1 VFITPINQHITSFI
15 PLLLLR
21 YILLPRRLHLPMAF
35 QLKQ

>member
-21 YILLPRRLHLPMAF
+21 YILLQPY
-35 QLKQ
+35 